1 MIENAD
7 YKEAAEA
14 AAEAEQNN
22 RWKAAAELWMS
33 AYFQAR
39 KEQNASWAN
48 SRSEYC
54 IKRHK
59 EARHA

>member
-1 MIENAD
+1 MTENAD

-14 AAEAEQNN
+14 AAEAERNN
-22 RWKAAAELWMS
+22 RWKTAAALWMN

-39 KEQNASWAN
+39 KDLNANWAN
-48 SRSEYC
+48 NRSEYC
-54 IKRHK
+54 IKRYK

>member
-1 MIENAD
+1 MTENAD

-14 AAEAEQNN
+14 AAEAERNN
-22 RWKAAAELWMS
+22 RWKAAAALWMN

-39 KEQNASWAN
+39 KDLNASWAN

-54 IKRHK
+54 IKRYK